1 MSPLKRALIAVVFGL
16 LILSALPYEEA
27 EADEKCCALYHNGI
41 FTDYQSLTDA
51 LNAATSGD
59 TVVVYDG
66 CSLTTEATVKEG
78 VTLLVP
84 FRYSDDPSKDWNAQ
98 GGDPSTDNLSRKKAG
113 DPYCI
118 STLTIS
124 KSSTLTVNGI
134 LVVGG
139 VTGEQFT
146 FDYQGHTSGKHGKIV
161 LEGKIVLQKS
171 GSKEPELRC
180 YGYITGNGTITAN
193 AGTSVYEP
201 FIITDYVGGDYAKE
215 LYDNNQS
222 AFGRYTF
229 SNIECDL
236 TIKYGSKLIGFG
248 ELYAD
253 KTSNRTDISII
264 GTDSDKPFL
273 KLRQGAELTISYDPI
288 RYVEAEWS
296 SNIYHDVG
304 KTTITVSGGGY
315 FEAISISYSGRT
327 VDLSKTYFS
336 IPYNFDYVLKNG
348 TYDINSNLRIL
359 PGASITVSD
368 DATLNINRTLHVYDG
383 LVDVKFKDKYY
394 PTPELLEQFSFE
406 TKGRLTINGHLS
418 IGQSA
423 SVLGVIESQKEGAVI
438 VVDQEA
444 GWNLDLVGYGVSWQ
458 SDGQRSYYST
468 RELGTWVYDS
478 YGSRVLLSQG
488 GTYVLSLGTS
498 TSTSFSY
505 RCDGQ
510 DFTKS
515 VNQKFYGI
523 IDNSS
528 GGDIT
533 VEADPNGYLRLEV
546 GDYTVGKNI
555 EMIFP
560 GDARLEFEWEGY
572 ASKTYGLIEVIYSI
586 VNGKDNFDMRFD
598 SGPMNMAKTVTVSY
612 DVSKKMPKLVCDDSY
627 TVDSPIWNGSAG
639 TVTFVS
645 AGNVFHIEYEP
656 DAEPFDTT
664 ALLLF
669 AVLIAVMVCV
679 VILVLRRKG

>member
-1 MSPLKRALIAVVFGL
+1 MSPLKRALIAIVFGL

-27 EADEKCCALYHNGI
+27 EADEKCCAVYHNGI

-66 CSLTTEATVKEG
+66 CSLTTDATVKEG

-113 DPYCI
+113 DSYCV

-180 YGYITGNGTITAN
+180 YGYIKGNGTITAN

-201 FIITDYVGGDYAKE
+201 FIITDYVGGDYVKE

-222 AFGRYTF
+222 AFCRYTF

-236 TIKYGSKLIGFG
+236 TIKYGSKLIGLG

-273 KLRQGAELTISYDPI
+273 RLRQGAELTISYDPN
-288 RYVEAEWS
+288 RNVDAEWS

-336 IPYNFDYVLKNG
+336 IPYNFDYILKDGN
-348 TYDINSNLRIL
+348 YDINSNLRIL

-383 LVDVKFKDKYY
+383 LVDIKFKDKYY
-394 PTPELLEQFSFE
+394 PTPELLEEFHFE

-418 IGQSA
+418 IGQGA
-423 SVLGVIESQKEGAVI
+423 SVLGVIESLKEGAVI
-438 VVDQEA
+438 VVDQNA

-468 RELGTWVYDS
+468 RQLGTWVYDS

-510 DFTKS
+510 DYTKS

-523 IDNSS
+523 IDNSG

-546 GDYTVGKNI
+546 DDYTVGKNI

-645 AGNVFHIEYEP
+645 AGNVFHVEYEP
-656 DAEPFDTT
+656 DTEPFDTT
-664 ALLLF
+664 ALVLF

-679 VILVLRRKG
+679 VILILRRKG